1 MDERE
6 LANQVLSAIDD
17 AAYRNSASKVVTVHL
32 AIGGR
37 RVFDLERLQSQF
49 ATAARGTVAEGA
61 RLSVKILP
69 VRHHCRYCGTD
80 FEGTAAESA
89 CSACGNPHTEMI
101 GGQEL
106 HLLDMEL
113 ADVA

>member
-6 LANQVLSAIDD
+6 LANQVLSAVDD
-17 AAYRNSASKVVTVHL
+17 AAYRNSASKVVSVHL

-37 RVFDLERLQSQF
+37 RVVDLDRLQQQF
-49 ATAARGTVAEGA
+49 SAASRGTVAENA
-61 RLSVKILP
+61 RLLVKVLP
-69 VRHHCRYCGTD
+69 VRHHCRNCGND
-80 FEGTAAESA
+80 FDGTGKESP
-89 CSACGNPHTEMI
+89 CSACGNPHTEMV
-101 GGQEL
+101 GGEEL